1 MDRIRQHADC
11 MDMYDSYV
19 DILQE
24 KIKTYGTEHRQTFS
38 MDEKNVMIGVE
49 AKSREVFSKLI

>member
-1 MDRIRQHADC
+1 